1 MSYNTSELLNLPAME
16 RYNIAVALWAS
27 IEEELPISDEEKR
40 FAEVRLEEYL
50 KNTSEVLK
58 WEDARAQLKKE
69 YGV

>member
-16 RYNIAVALWAS
+16 RYNIAVELWAS

-40 FAEVRLEEYL
+40 FAETRLEEYL
-50 KNTSEVLK
+50 KQPNEVLR